1 MTRGNGNS
9 NGSSNGND
17 IDRLFTVQKPLGPI
31 AVSDSQNVN
40 VLKAL
45 YDTRVQLHLRS
56 EDNPPTFIVG
66 RRGSGKT
73 ALLLSRE
80 FNPENLSVRLSA
92 DDAFAGMQ
100 AVVREVGASMFLP
113 VEGVARLWGALL
125 WAPIAARLVTSER
138 RPDDPGRAYQIL
150 WQETAELRKSADGS
164 ADHALDFAA
173 ARLMEHMDRAPRI
186 ISLESLLNGFR
197 LAERPWND
205 VVQAAR
211 DVLAARRTPV
221 FVLIDSLENIGDHIH
236 DDGSEHTKDIR
247 RILQGLFHLVGKAG
261 QWTAQSPVRIQCCFP
276 SELWPVLNRVST
288 NPPKDFSGRL
298 MLRWQWR
305 DLLRVV
311 GMRLRIFLARH
322 YPRELR
328 GVGADEH
335 ERLLERVL
343 PESLTNSRG
352 VPEKSVPYILRHT
365 QLLPRQVL
373 YIFGEAL
380 HQAIV
385 ETGGPHI
392 RDKDVVN
399 AVAEA
404 EAVLCPEVFSA
415 HSFRYPHAPDVG
427 RRIIPHLPFRF
438 NDGFLHQMFNYA
450 GIRKNF
456 DLNYVEM
463 REMLTDLGIIGQ
475 FTGETEH
482 YLHAEFAYT
491 LDRQMTL
498 SPDKDYCLHPL
509 FVRHYGSPDTL
520 PGAERVKPVYPS
532 GVEVVSL

>member
-1 MTRGNGNS
+1 MTSGNGN
-9 NGSSNGND
+9 GSD
-17 IDRLFTVQKPLGPI
+17 IDRLFTIQKPLGPI
-31 AVSDSQNVN
+31 AVSDSQNTQ

-80 FNPENLSVRLSA
+80 FHPENLSVRLSA

-100 AVVREVGASMFLP
+100 AVTRQIGASMFLP
-113 VEGVARLWGALL
+113 VEGVARLWKALL
-125 WAPIAARLVTSER
+125 WAPIATRLVLSER
-138 RPDDPGRAYQIL
+138 RPEDPGRAFQIL
-150 WQETAELRKSADGS
+150 WRETAELRRTADGS
-164 ADHALDFAA
+164 ADHALDYAA
-173 ARLMEHMDRAPRI
+173 LRLIEHMEDRVRI
-186 ISLESLLNGFR
+186 VSLESLLNGFK

-205 VVQAAR
+205 VIEAAADILR
-211 DVLAARRTPV
+211 ARATPV
-221 FVLIDSLENIGDHIH
+221 FVLIDSLENIGDHIR
-236 DDGSEHTKDIR
+236 DDESEHTKDIR
-247 RILQGLFHLVGKAG
+247 RILQGLFHLVGQAG
-261 QWTAQSPVRIQCCFP
+261 YWSAQSPVRIQCCFP
-276 SELWPVLNRVST
+276 SELWPALNRVST

-322 YPRELR
+322 FPAELR
-328 GVGADEH
+328 GMGPDEH
-335 ERLLERVL
+335 ERLLGRVL
-343 PESLTNSRG
+343 PSSLTNTRG
-352 VPEKSVPYILRHT
+352 VPEKTIPYILRHT

-385 ETGGPHI
+385 ETGRPRI
-392 RDKDVVN
+392 RAMDVVS

-415 HSFRYPHAPDVG
+415 HSFRYPRAPDVT
-427 RRIIPHLPFRF
+427 RRIIPYLPFRF
-438 NDGFLHQMFNYA
+438 DDGFLHQMYNHA

-463 REMLTDLGIIGQ
+463 REMLADLGILGQ
-475 FTGETEH
+475 YAGETEH
-482 YLHAEFAYT
+482 YLRAEFAYT
-491 LDRQMTL
+491 VDRQMTL
-498 SPDKDYCLHPL
+498 SPDRDYCLHPL
-509 FVRHYGSPDTL
+509 FVRHYSSPDAL
-520 PGAERVKPVYPS
+520 PGVHGIKPVYPS
-532 GVEVVSL
+532 GVEEVSL

>member
-1 MTRGNGNS
+1 MTRGNGN
-9 NGSSNGND
+9 GNGND

-31 AVSDSQNVN
+31 AVSDSQNTN
-40 VLKAL
+40 VLRAL

-80 FNPENLSVRLSA
+80 FYPENLSIRLSA

-100 AVVREVGASMFLP
+100 AVTRQIGASMFLP
-113 VEGVARLWGALL
+113 VEGVARLWNALL
-125 WAPIAARLVTSER
+125 WAPIATRLVLSER
-138 RPDDPGRAYQIL
+138 RPDDPGRAFQIL
-150 WQETAELRKSADGS
+150 WQETAQLRKHTAGS
-164 ADHALDFAA
+164 ADHALDYAA
-173 ARLMEHMDRAPRI
+173 LRLMEHVDGVRRI
-186 ISLESLLNGFR
+186 ISVESLLNGFK
-197 LAERPWND
+197 LAERPWNE
-205 VVQAAR
+205 VVEAAR
-211 DVLAARRTPV
+211 DVLAARGTPV
-221 FVLIDSLENIGDHIH
+221 FVLIDSLENIGDHIR
-236 DDGSEHTKDIR
+236 DDDSEHTKDIR
-247 RILQGLFHLVGKAG
+247 RILQGLFHLVGQVG
-261 QWTAQSPVRIQCCFP
+261 QWTAQTPVRIQCCFP

-311 GMRLRIFLARH
+311 GMRLRIFLSRH
-322 YPRELR
+322 FPQKLR
-328 GVGADEH
+328 GVGQDDH
-335 ERLLERVL
+335 ELLLERVL
-343 PESLTNSRG
+343 PASVTNSRG
-352 VPEKSVPYILRHT
+352 IPELAVPYILRHT

-380 HQAIV
+380 HHAIV

-399 AVAEA
+399 AVAEV

-415 HSFRYPHAPDVG
+415 HSFRYPKAPDVAQ
-427 RRIIPHLPFRF
+427 RIIPYLPFRF
-438 NDGFLHQMFNYA
+438 SDGFLHQMFNHA

-463 REMLTDLGIIGQ
+463 REMLTDLGILGQ
-475 FTGETEH
+475 YTGETEH
-482 YLHAEFAYT
+482 YLQAEFAYT
-491 LDRQMTL
+491 VDRQLTL
-498 SPDKDYCLHPL
+498 SPDKEYCLHPL
-509 FVRHYGSPDTL
+509 FVRHYSSPDTL
-520 PGAERVKPVYPS
+520 PGAKGVKPVYPS